1 MAAET
6 YVISIYRRG
15 GAPGKEVA
23 GLIERAG
30 AGERKAF
37 ASSQELWALICG
49 TPHSA
54 AVRQPR
60 KPPVR
65 GEP

>member
-1 MAAET
+1 MAVET
-6 YVISIYRRG
+6 YVVSVYRRG

-49 TPHSA
+49 TSHSA
-54 AVRQPR
+54 AARRPR

-65 GEP
+65 KEP

>member
-1 MAAET
+1 MAVET
-6 YVISIYRRG
+6 YVVSVYRRG
-15 GAPGKEVA
+15 GTPGKEVA

-37 ASSQELWALICG
+37 ASSQELWALLCG

-54 AVRQPR
+54 AARQPC
-60 KPPVR
+60 KPPVPK
-65 GEP
+65 EP